1 MERGKLILVVAT
13 GACLLAA
20 TGAFGQN
27 KAGPGPFD
35 GKWIGESARCFP
47 ASNTYRFNG
56 ITVTNSGFNW
66 TAMDG
71 GRQSQCRVTVA
82 ASGSFETNKDCAFQL
97 SGKFEGKKAA
107 IRIKTSDRDCEI
119 VARHE

>member
-1 MERGKLILVVAT
+1 MKRDRLILVVALGT
-13 GACLLAA
+13 CLLAA
-20 TGAFGQN
+20 AGAFGQN

-56 ITVTNSGFNW
+56 LTVTNGGFNW
-66 TAMDG
+66 TTTDG

-82 ASGSFETNKDCAFQL
+82 ANGSFETNKDCAFQL
-97 SGKFEGKKAA
+97 SGKFEGKKVA
-107 IRIKTSDRDCEI
+107 IRAKTSERDCEI
-119 VARHE
+119 VARRE